1 MNNFL
6 NKIFCCCSGI
16 FVFLHDIDA
25 SNCEQSLMKSNEK
38 QEEVLQGEVLKET
51 MQSINMSLSPIIKE
65 DASRI
70 FNIYNCFIEYIN
82 ECCRFPIFFKIPEEN
97 FPKVL
102 SYLSPNRKS
111 IILMDNLLR
120 VQDFFEKVY
129 GNICEI
135 SQKLQD
141 VLSAEFFQLNSQPVI
156 YFPITIVKS
165 VKFIDNQLPSISENN
180 SSRFTIT
187 RTKLDN
193 FSQLS
198 TISEDP
204 EPNLVSPKAINFI
217 TKVEQIDF
225 SYGLVKFRKITEDIA
240 SSESFFSIMDSLNKW
255 LLKFSASISSVKKGI
270 RSLYF
275 SLSTFDNLK
284 AESELVRL
292 LFASIYE
299 ISNLLSDVFSILN
312 IIYKIPSNLIAIHEQ
327 LRFENLMRSN
337 FMEKIFGRSFE
348 KNTIIIPDITPVLAY
363 IKKGLGLENDD
374 QAMELFSYVANLQFL
389 IHPISNYRNNESIE
403 KLIKIYG

>member
-6 NKIFCCCSGI
+6 NKIFCFCLGI

-25 SNCEQSLMKSNEK
+25 ANCEQFLMKSNER
-38 QEEVLQGEVLKET
+38 QEKLLQGR
-51 MQSINMSLSPIIKE
+51 MRSINIGLTPIIK
-65 DASRI
+65 DNASRI

-82 ECCRFPIFFKIPEEN
+82 EFCRFPIFFKIHEES

-111 IILMDNLLR
+111 IILMGNLLR
-120 VQDFFEKVY
+120 VQDFFEKLY
-129 GNICEI
+129 GNISEI
-135 SQKLQD
+135 SQKFQD

-156 YFPITIVKS
+156 YFPIAIVRS
-165 VKFIDNQLPSISENN
+165 VEVVDNQLPSMSENN

-198 TISEDP
+198 TIPEDP
-204 EPNLVSPKAINFI
+204 EPNLIAPKAIKFI

-225 SYGLVKFRKITEDIA
+225 SYGLVKFREITEDIA
-240 SSESFFSIMDSLNKW
+240 SSEKLFYIMNNLNELLVTFSEST
-255 LLKFSASISSVKKGI
+255 SSVNKGI

-275 SLSTFDNLK
+275 SLSAFDNLK

-292 LFASIYE
+292 LFTSIYE

-327 LRFENLMRSN
+327 LRLENLMRSN

-348 KNTIIIPDITPVLAY
+348 KNAIIIPDITPVLAY
-363 IKKGLGLENDD
+363 IKKGLSLENDD

-389 IHPISNYRNNESIE
+389 IHPISNYRKNESIE